1 MRTYSLNNAEKFCA
15 FLLAVC
21 VVRRGYRRTATATGA
36 GLRARIVQ
44 CIMPTGGVCPN
55 AKKNEPNQ
63 LSERD
68 FPAPVR

>member
-1 MRTYSLNNAEKFCA
+1 MAEVAVPRQLFEEILQLIDG
-15 FLLAVC
+15 LL
-21 VVRRGYRRTATATGA
+21 ATGA

-68 FPAPVR
+68 FSAPVR